1 MPWDSCMLCE
11 KSNQK
16 IHKYI
21 RNQILNP
28 KSCKNNGE
36 SEFNKVDNDRS

>member
-1 MPWDSCMLCE
+1 MPWESCMLCE

-16 IHKYI
+16 YTNI

-28 KSCKNNGE
+28 KSCKNKGE